1 MSYVLGVKNEN
12 SCISW
17 VISEGGY
24 FLCQLTRVCHIAVL
38 LNGLTFKSHS
48 RSQAQLYGLLIVMT
62 MTEPI
67 PASTGWNNC
76 FWA

>member
-17 VISEGGY
+17 VTYEGGY

-48 RSQAQLYGLLIVMT
+48 RSQAQLWGLLIVMT

-67 PASTGWNNC
+67 PTSRRWHTCA
-76 FWA
+76 WA